1 MHKLYVFPVA
11 LICLYLKADTPDLW
25 NQFRG
30 PNGSGV
36 AETYAPPIVP
46 NNKNIAWK
54 TSLPHGFSAPT
65 LSNSYLFLTG
75 IREGRFITFA
85 LNKSDGQIIWEA
97 KAPQVALEQVHKSS
111 SPATPTPLVE
121 KDRLYVYFGS
131 YGLLCYNHNGKL
143 LWKKPLP
150 VPKSLYGTATSPI
163 SHEDTVILV
172 VDNDKNLEAS
182 RLSKSKIY
190 AFNKTDGSLAWE
202 TPRPLHRSGWST
214 PMIWTRN
221 GKQEL
226 VVLGNGRL
234 CGYELPGGQEK
245 WHVTGFSRETIALPI
260 AGGDRIFASASKLGG
275 AADVDPD
282 PTPFWK
288 AVISFDANGDQK
300 LVRKEMTGHFTF
312 PFRPELP
319 PGHPGF
325 GMPLPKDVNQR
336 KKRLDGMFYWMD
348 KNKDGFWTKEE
359 FISNLKVGRGKPL
372 LVAIRPDG
380 RGNITESHVDWE
392 LNKAIPEVPS
402 PIYFNGRIYMVRSG
416 GVLACV
422 DADNGKLLYRDRLGG
437 LGQYSASP
445 VIASGHLYLVSEPG
459 ILSVVKADDSFKVTH
474 QYDLAEEVVTTPA
487 IDRDTIYIRTKKQL
501 WAFRQE

>member
-1 MHKLYVFPVA
+1 
-11 LICLYLKADTPDLW
+11 
-25 NQFRG
+25 
-30 PNGSGV
+30 
-36 AETYAPPIVP
+36 
-46 NNKNIAWK
+46 
-54 TSLPHGFSAPT
+54 
-65 LSNSYLFLTG
+65 
-75 IREGRFITFA
+75 
-85 LNKSDGQIIWEA
+85 
-97 KAPQVALEQVHKSS
+97 
-111 SPATPTPLVE
+111 
-121 KDRLYVYFGS
+121 
-131 YGLLCYNHNGKL
+131 
-143 LWKKPLP
+143 
-150 VPKSLYGTATSPI
+150 
-163 SHEDTVILV
+163 
-172 VDNDKNLEAS
+172 
-182 RLSKSKIY
+182 
-190 AFNKTDGSLAWE
+190 
-202 TPRPLHRSGWST
+202 
-214 PMIWTRN
+214 MIWTHN

-234 CGYELPGGQEK
+234 CGYELRAGQEK

-288 AVISFDANGDQK
+288 AVINFDANGDQK

-445 VIASGHLYLVSEPG
+445 VIASGHFVP
-459 ILSVVKADDSFKVTH
+459 SF
-474 QYDLAEEVVTTPA
+474 
-487 IDRDTIYIRTKKQL
+487 RTGDFVCGKS
-501 WAFRQE
+501 R